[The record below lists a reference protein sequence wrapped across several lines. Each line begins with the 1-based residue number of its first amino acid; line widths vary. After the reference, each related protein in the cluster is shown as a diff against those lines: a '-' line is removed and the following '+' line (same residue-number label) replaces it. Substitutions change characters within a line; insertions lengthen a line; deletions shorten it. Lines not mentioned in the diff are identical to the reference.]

1 MAGNYDLLVSGSLNS
16 HQVKSGGSEVVD
28 VTMVNVMVMVDM
40 TMVVLCFHRS

>member
-16 HQVKSGGSEVVD
+16 HQVKSGGSEVMSM
-28 VTMVNVMVMVDM
+28 MVNVMVMVGM

>member
-16 HQVKSGGSEVVD
+16 HQVKSGGSEVMNM
-28 VTMVNVMVMVDM
+28 MVNVMVMVDM

>member
-1 MAGNYDLLVSGSLNS
+1 MAGNYDLLVSRSLDS
-16 HQVKSGGSEVVD
+16 YQVKSRSSEVVD